1 MPVQVFSFYIF
12 DRHSHRVHLLQALD
26 RPLHHHAP
34 LSTSHTSSDH
44 LLTSPP
50 TSSSATL
57 HPHRASAPAG
67 SLPTSSSST
76 NNGISGGGAYRDSRS
91 AATRA
96 KDDAKL
102 IFGTVFSLRNM
113 VRKLGGD
120 DDAFISYRTAQ
131 YKLHYYETPSS
142 LRFAMLTE
150 PGALS
155 MRNVLHQIYINLWVE
170 YGEFISVYLGREF
183 LRERVCSIEDDKKKT
198 RNGSDFRGPSPLSKT
213 PLSPVEHKNGDG
225 VRNEMFEMGLDKF
238 VRGLM

>member
-12 DRHSHRVHLLQALD
+12 DRHSHNTG
-26 RPLHHHAP
+26 
-34 LSTSHTSSDH
+34 LS
-44 LLTSPP
+44 
-50 TSSSATL
+50 
-57 HPHRASAPAG
+57 G
-67 SLPTSSSST
+67 
-76 NNGISGGGAYRDSRS
+76 GGGAYRDSRS

-170 YGEFISVYLGREF
+170 YV
-183 LRERVCSIEDDKKKT
+183 VK
-198 RNGSDFRGPSPLSKT
+198 N

>member
-12 DRHSHRVHLLQALD
+12 DRHSH
-26 RPLHHHAP
+26 
-34 LSTSHTSSDH
+34 
-44 LLTSPP
+44 
-50 TSSSATL
+50 
-57 HPHRASAPAG
+57 
-67 SLPTSSSST
+67 
-76 NNGISGGGAYRDSRS
+76 GGGAYRDSRS

-170 YGEFISVYLGREF
+170 YV
-183 LRERVCSIEDDKKKT
+183 VK
-198 RNGSDFRGPSPLSKT
+198 N

-225 VRNEMFEMGLDKF
+225 VRNEMFEMGLDKRDEGGPASLN
-238 VRGLM
+238 RGATDAASV